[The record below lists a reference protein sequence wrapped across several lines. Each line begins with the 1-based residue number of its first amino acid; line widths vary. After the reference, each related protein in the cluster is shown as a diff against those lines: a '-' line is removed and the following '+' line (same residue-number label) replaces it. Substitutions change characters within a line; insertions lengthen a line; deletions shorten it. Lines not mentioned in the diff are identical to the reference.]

1 MGELLKWQ
9 NHNGDLSGT
18 FRYTWMDGHAPTEG
32 ITSISADLSGTLK
45 GTAISLN
52 LGFSHP
58 LHGRLSGGHF
68 SLNLPQPNG
77 TTKMVTCRPASMA
90 DWNKKVA
97 ALYNQVNE
105 DNNRPTSPAG
115 G

>member
-1 MGELLKWQ
+1 
-9 NHNGDLSGT
+9 
-18 FRYTWMDGHAPTEG
+18 
-32 ITSISADLSGTLK
+32 
-45 GTAISLN
+45 
-52 LGFSHP
+52 
-58 LHGRLSGGHF
+58 
-68 SLNLPQPNG
+68 
-77 TTKMVTCRPASMA
+77 MVTCRPASMA